1 MKITNRE
8 HPITKG
14 VNDFVV
20 TDEQHYVEYQP
31 DSKYLLM
38 ESVDEDGLEY
48 REFGTSSPAGW
59 AYDYGKGRI
68 CYLAPRQLIEAMWN
82 PEYEKLQKN
91 ASRWLL
97 RKSFDF
103 VITEARRG
111 GAHGSLLAEKV
122 HMVQREAG
130 IAAKL
135 VIFELSRLA
144 D

>member
-59 AYDYGKGRI
+59 
-68 CYLAPRQLIEAMWN
+68 
-82 PEYEKLQKN
+82 
-91 ASRWLL
+91 
-97 RKSFDF
+97 
-103 VITEARRG
+103 
-111 GAHGSLLAEKV
+111 
-122 HMVQREAG
+122 
-130 IAAKL
+130 
-135 VIFELSRLA
+135 
-144 D
+144 